1 MAEYKLALKDDDF
14 GLILPYV
21 KNDNITDI
29 NYNGEDLWINDLEKG
44 RYKVENSG
52 ITDLWIAQFAQ
63 KLSNNMKVQ
72 FNKSQPF
79 LEAETDMLR
88 ISIIHKDVTATG
100 YSVSIRKTPPVRRL
114 SYDKMIQDK
123 YCEDN
128 LEVFLANAVK
138 CGFNIIVCGLPGTGK
153 TELVKYL
160 TKYIP
165 PYEKTITIED
175 NLEIR
180 YRAINPGKDCVE
192 MKVSDLMSYD
202 QAIKLSMRQLPT
214 WVLIAETRGK
224 EVTELIKA
232 LSTGTHCLTT
242 LHTDSVR
249 KVPERMRNMSPDV
262 NVNDIYM
269 FIDIAV
275 QVKSFVKEGQK
286 IRRKITEV
294 ALIYHNVETGENKVI
309 MLYENGK
316 FTNNDIPSDM
326 MYQFWNGGIKKPFE
340 HNELIDADTKLER
353 QSLSQKTTEDIVE
366 KEVVEESA
374 DNAEDF
380 TIN

>member
-1 MAEYKLALKDDDF
+1 
-14 GLILPYV
+14 
-21 KNDNITDI
+21 
-29 NYNGEDLWINDLEKG
+29 
-44 RYKVENSG
+44 
-52 ITDLWIAQFAQ
+52 
-63 KLSNNMKVQ
+63 
-72 FNKSQPF
+72 
-79 LEAETDMLR
+79 
-88 ISIIHKDVTATG
+88 
-100 YSVSIRKTPPVRRL
+100 
-114 SYDKMIQDK
+114 
-123 YCEDN
+123 
-128 LEVFLANAVK
+128 
-138 CGFNIIVCGLPGTGK
+138 
-153 TELVKYL
+153 
-160 TKYIP
+160 
-165 PYEKTITIED
+165 
-175 NLEIR
+175 
-180 YRAINPGKDCVE
+180 

-262 NVNDIYM
+262 NVNYM

-326 MYQFWNGGIKKPFE
+326 MYQFWDGGIKKPFE